1 MSKRATTIAIVNQ
14 KGGTGKT
21 TSTENLG
28 IALAM
33 EGNRVL
39 LVDTDP
45 QASLTVCMGSTEADN
60 MPVTLSTVL
69 SKVLMDRDIQPGEGI
84 LHHIEGVDLMPANIE
99 LAGLEVTLVNAMSR
113 ETVLKQYLSTVA
125 NNYDYIL
132 LDCMPSL
139 GMLTINALAAADE
152 VLIPVQA
159 QYLPAKG
166 LEQLLGTINKVKKQ
180 INPKLHIEGILL
192 TMVEGR
198 TNLAKEISELI
209 RETYGKNIKVLPYL
223 DNLAALFKSC
233 DLVIGRAG
241 AGTISELMMAKTP
254 AILVPSPNVANNHQ
268 YYNALDLSENQL
280 AIMIEEKDLDGN
292 ELYKKV
298 KDLLSDNN
306 KEYKEIVK
314 NLKNRENFS
323 SSDKIYHEIKELV
336 KDVK

>member
-60 MPVTLSTVL
+60 MSVTLSTVL

-209 RETYGKNIKVLPYL
+209 RETYGKNIKVFGAEIPKATK
-223 DNLAALFKSC
+223 AAETSAIGCSIFKH
-233 DLVIGRAG
+233 DPHGKVAE
-241 AGTISELMMAKTP
+241 AYMEVAKEVK
-254 AILVPSPNVANNHQ
+254 ADVEIRRKHKL
-268 YYNALDLSENQL
+268 
-280 AIMIEEKDLDGN
+280 EKL
-292 ELYKKV
+292 
-298 KDLLSDNN
+298 
-306 KEYKEIVK
+306 
-314 NLKNRENFS
+314 R
-323 SSDKIYHEIKELV
+323 
-336 KDVK
+336 